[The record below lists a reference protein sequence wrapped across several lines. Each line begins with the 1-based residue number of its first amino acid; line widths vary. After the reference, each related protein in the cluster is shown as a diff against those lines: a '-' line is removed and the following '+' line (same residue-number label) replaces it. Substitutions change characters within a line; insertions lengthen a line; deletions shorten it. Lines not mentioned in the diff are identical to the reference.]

1 MISCNTFLFEA
12 RRIAQASLALS
23 ILASAGCS
31 SFESKRPILGN
42 PTFSPSNFVGDVNL
56 PFAMKR
62 VVLLPVCGGDVT
74 SPETAAEL
82 DSVFS
87 TALGRQTRF
96 EVVTLS
102 REECLRRFGRETV
115 SSASALPI
123 DFLKS
128 LGHDY
133 GAQGV
138 LFVDLTAFQ
147 AYRPLELGVRA
158 KLASV
163 SDSRLIWSIDE
174 VFSADNPQVA
184 NGVRQYFSSNSPT
197 DIPMDNASAAFISP
211 TKYATYVAD
220 AVFKTLPRR

>member
-1 MISCNTFLFEA
+1 MSTGQFLI
-12 RRIAQASLALS
+12 RASLLS
-23 ILASAGCS
+23 IRLLLTAGVLVSLGCS
-31 SFESKRPILGN
+31 SLTSNKPILGAAPFAPKN
-42 PTFSPSNFVGDVNL
+42 YVGDVNL
-56 PFAMKR
+56 PFVMKR

-74 SPETAAEL
+74 PPETAAEL
-82 DSVFS
+82 DSVFA
-87 TALGRQTRF
+87 TALGRQMRF

-123 DFLKS
+123 DFLKN
-128 LGHDY
+128 LGHDF

-163 SDSRLIWSIDE
+163 SDTRLIWSFDE
-174 VFSADNPQVA
+174 VFSADNPEVA
-184 NGVRQYFSSNSPT
+184 NSVGQYFSSNSPT
-197 DIPMDNASAAFISP
+197 DIPMDNAAAAFISP
-211 TKYATYVAD
+211 TKYATYVANT
-220 AVFKTLPRR
+220 VFKTLPRR